1 MWEMS
6 MKDRRINPVDRR
18 QQKMPETPFKDSS
31 GATVRQNRRYQPDRR
46 VNDMDEVWADEGK
59 IASS

>member
-6 MKDRRINPVDRR
+6 MKDRRINSVDRR
-18 QQKMPETPFKDSS
+18 QQKMPETPFKDST
-31 GATVRQNRRYQPDRR
+31 GATVRQNRRYLPDRR
-46 VNDMDEVWADEGK
+46 VNDMDERGTDGGK